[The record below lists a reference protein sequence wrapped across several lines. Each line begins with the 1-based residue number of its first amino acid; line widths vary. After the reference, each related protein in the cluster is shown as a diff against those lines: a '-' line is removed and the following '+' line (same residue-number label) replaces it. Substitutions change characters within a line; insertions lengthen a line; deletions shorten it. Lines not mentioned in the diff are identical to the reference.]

1 MTNFVPESKKEIKLI
16 GFQKAVATQNDVAKY
31 LSVDCCTN
39 LSTAKVRLFP
49 RLCAKVSKKLMNINT
64 MQERVTRNDLR
75 NMRIGQTRIF
85 TLADK
90 KKITSA
96 RVQANQLKQEE
107 DLEFDVKPDF
117 EASAVSITRIK

>member
-1 MTNFVPESKKEIKLI
+1 
-16 GFQKAVATQNDVAKY
+16 
-31 LSVDCCTN
+31 
-39 LSTAKVRLFP
+39 
-49 RLCAKVSKKLMNINT
+49 
-64 MQERVTRNDLR
+64 MQERVTRQDLR
-75 NMRIGQTRIF
+75 KMRVGQTRIF

-117 EASAVSITRIK
+117 GASAVSITRLK